1 MNKDL
6 INQLPADEQPVAE
19 KISSAAETMKLS
31 QGFQWNLETQLMDA
45 YKSKQEGVQR
55 SPFMK
60 FLAPAGWALAAV
72 CGVLLLSWIFR
83 SLLPTLQPAAAPTA
97 TQEVSFEDRVRT
109 GNICSGPLAVAHG
122 FAVFLTNADKTGF
135 VTLDEQKAI
144 GELRSFNWSP
154 DGQWLAIVG
163 NTMGSGNIHVTNP
176 SGRPIEDLLSVGEL
190 GYTMDAAW
198 SRDGKQ
204 FVVWSSQ
211 NNRTLYLLNTD
222 GSGLTEKQLNV
233 QILGAPQFWPDGSSV
248 VFYGTTPT
256 STGLFEVMLVN
267 FEIAQINSSVEGAS
281 SYAFSPDGSRLA
293 YMEYDREIGE
303 ARLVSEDITAR
314 ERAILGILPIPK
326 GSGSSVPNIANM
338 SWSVDGKSIVFD
350 VGRGANDRVIY
361 HAHADGTELIKV
373 VEAGYAPA
381 ISPDGKCLAYMNN
394 KQVFLLDL
402 GNLSINST
410 TTTPLLLADLPEG
423 RAIPNYQQ
431 DKLQWKPGKN
441 P

>member
-31 QGFQWNLETQLMDA
+31 QSFQWNLESQLMDA
-45 YKSKQEGVQR
+45 YKSKQDGVQQ
-55 SPFMK
+55 SPFMR
-60 FLAPAGWALAAV
+60 FLAPAGWAIAAV
-72 CGVLLLSWIFR
+72 CGVLLLSWMFR

-97 TQEVSFEDRVRT
+97 TQEVSFEDSVRT
-109 GNICSGPLAVAHG
+109 GNICSGPLAAAHG
-122 FAVFLTNADKTGF
+122 FAVFLTNTDKTGF

-154 DGQWLAIVG
+154 DGQRLAIVG
-163 NTMGSGNIHVTNP
+163 NTMGSGNIHITDP
-176 SGRPIEDLLSVGEL
+176 SGGPIEDLLSGGEL

-211 NNRTLYLLNTD
+211 RNKMLYLLNTD
-222 GSGLTEKQLNV
+222 GTGLIEKQLNV
-233 QILGAPQFWPDGSSV
+233 HILGTPQFWPDGSSV
-248 VFYGTTPT
+248 VFHGATPT
-256 STGLFEVMLVN
+256 SAGLFEVMLVN

-293 YMEYDREIGE
+293 YMEYNRDLGE
-303 ARLVSEDITAR
+303 ALLFSVDTTTR
-314 ERAILGILPIPK
+314 EPAILGTVPIPK
-326 GSGSSVPNIANM
+326 GSGSSVPGTANM
-338 SWSVDGKSIVFD
+338 SWSADGKFIVFD
-350 VGRGANDRVIY
+350 LGRGANDRVIY
-361 HAHADGTELIKV
+361 LAHADGTELIKV
-373 VEAGYAPA
+373 VDAGHAPA

-402 GNLSINST
+402 GSLSINST
-410 TTTPLLLADLPEG
+410 TTTPLLLADLPQG
-423 RAIPNYQQ
+423 RAIPNYQL
-431 DKLQWKPGKN
+431 DKLQWKP
-441 P
+441 